1 MNAGDDTGIAC
12 MLVRGGGT
20 SKGAFFVG
28 SDLPADPAERDE
40 LLLRLMGTP
49 DPRQIDGLGGAHPL
63 TSKVAVVTPSPLDG
77 VDVDYLFLQ
86 LGVDQRIVTERQ
98 TCGNILAGVGPFAI
112 ERGMVE
118 GGGTEATVRIRL
130 LNLDA
135 LATATFPLVDGR
147 PRYTGTTA
155 LDGVPGT
162 GAAIEL
168 LFEDVAGGTT
178 GSLLPSGAT
187 VDVVDGVPCTLIDN
201 GMPVVVM
208 RASDLGVSGDER
220 PSELETNGPLRERLE
235 RIRHQ
240 AAELMGMGDV
250 SDSTIPKLTMVAP
263 PRNGG
268 SLNTRTFIPHRCHDA
283 IGVLGA
289 VSVATAAVLPD
300 SPAADVAHI
309 DDPSEIVIEHP
320 TGSLATVVDLRP
332 ASDGGLPT
340 VRAGIVRTA
349 RKLMDGVAFP
359 RDYA

>member
-1 MNAGDDTGIAC
+1 VGRVDDVGIAC
-12 MLVRGGGT
+12 MLMRAGT
-20 SKGAFFVG
+20 SKGVFFVG
-28 SDLPADPAERDE
+28 GDLPEDEAERDE

-86 LGVDQRIVTERQ
+86 LGVEQRIVTDRQ
-98 TCGNILAGVGPFAI
+98 TCGNLLAGVGPFAL
-112 ERGMVE
+112 ERGIVVRDDP
-118 GGGTEATVRIRL
+118 EATVRIRL
-130 LNLDA
+130 RNLDA
-135 LATATFPLVDGR
+135 IATATFPLTDGR
-147 PRYTGTTA
+147 PDYAGATTLA
-155 LDGVPGT
+155 GVPGAS
-162 GAAIEL
+162 AAITL

-178 GSLLPSGAT
+178 GSLLPSGAA
-187 VDVVDGVPCTLIDN
+187 VDVVDGIPCTLIDN

-208 RASDLGVSGDER
+208 RAADLGVAGDER
-220 PSELETNGPLRERLE
+220 PAELEANAPLREQLE
-235 RIRHQ
+235 RIRHE
-240 AAELMGMGDV
+240 AARLMGMGDV
-250 SDSTIPKLTMVAP
+250 SESTVPKLTMVSP
-263 PRNGG
+263 PRDGG
-268 SLNTRTFIPHRCHDA
+268 SLTTRTFIPHRCHDA

-300 SPAADVAHI
+300 SPAADVADI

-320 TGSLATVVDLRP
+320 TGSLATVVDLIP
-332 ASDGGLPT
+332 ARGGGLPT